1 MEFFLCTVR
10 FCSTATGIS
19 LIAVI
24 VILTVAFALSSL
36 PSFTL
41 NEKLSLV
48 AEFDVLMYVTWSPS
62 KLAVPLIGVS
72 IIE

>member
-10 FCSTATGIS
+10 FCAIATGIS
-19 LIAVI
+19 LIGVI

-48 AEFDVLMYVTWSPS
+48 AEFEVLMYVT
-62 KLAVPLIGVS
+62 
-72 IIE
+72 